1 MNIFQVFYREKSSE
15 ALCDSI
21 FSLKR
26 KCKLKIINNLETGKS
41 MSLS

>member
-21 FSLKR
+21 FSLK
-26 KCKLKIINNLETGKS
+26 KKKKKQTQNY
-41 MSLS
+41 